1 MPQKKNNNNIFH
13 CFAVLLIITVALGVA
28 AIATKN
34 TAAIV
39 LLFAETLLAIAM
51 VIVLA
56 FPNE

>member
-1 MPQKKNNNNIFH
+1 MPQKKNNNIFH
-13 CFAVLLIITVALGVA
+13 CFTVLLIVTVALGVA

-39 LLFAETLLAIAM
+39 LLFAETLLAIVM

-56 FPNE
+56 FPDE

>member
-1 MPQKKNNNNIFH
+1 MPQKKNNNIFH
-13 CFAVLLIITVALGVA
+13 CFTALLIVTVALGVA

-39 LLFAETLLAIAM
+39 LLFAETLLAIVM

-56 FPNE
+56 FPDE